1 MFTNYLGQDTLVLD
15 EFTDNMKIQ
24 NLNLLL
30 NTEPVELRGLNCLKY
45 GAYHQVYIIS
55 NYAPTELYKE
65 VQLKQPDI
73 FQTFYRRLHTIIYI
87 DEDGIEHIKRKTEW
101 APATHEEDI
110 NQGITEQIKEVIDYD
125 ENGNGKIVFKNKEV
139 S

>member
-1 MFTNYLGQDTLVLD
+1 
-15 EFTDNMKIQ
+15 MKIQ

-65 VQLKQPDI
+65 IQSKEPEI

-87 DEDGIEHIKRKTEW
+87 DEDGVEHIKRKTEW
-101 APATHEEDI
+101 APTTHEEDI
-110 NQGITEQIKEVIDYD
+110 QQGITEQIKEVIDYD